1 MVGGKGG
8 KGGKGRK
15 LEGESGSCVSCTQGY
30 DCVGVCGGTAVI
42 DECGVCGG
50 DGSTCADNGED
61 TFNGEDTLA
70 RSGEEIAID
79 RPFNAFQSTVS
90 SYSGFSTSKKVIDWS
105 AFWSETNVPVIGY
118 DAVDDKLVVLKG
130 ADHSADSSK
139 DILVY
144 DFITGSWTKGDTKL
158 SGSNDM
164 TNMITAPD
172 TGELVIA
179 HQHNSTG
186 ILRRFKAH
194 QSANVSSS
202 TVNITTPFFDFGSSG
217 QKKRLYKVEVLA
229 RGTNLD
235 DLAITAAYDGDG
247 RASHAGYSNIFSSN
261 TFANTT
267 ALNWDKQTFTV
278 SSPTDFNNVSVRI
291 YATGAMTTADWG
303 ISEIT
308 FIYREKG
315 IR

>member
-1 MVGGKGG
+1 MAEV
-8 KGGKGRK
+8 
-15 LEGESGSCVSCTQGY
+15 
-30 DCVGVCGGTAVI
+30 
-42 DECGVCGG
+42 
-50 DGSTCADNGED
+50 N
-61 TFNGEDTLA
+61 
-70 RSGEEIAID
+70 
-79 RPFNAFQSTVS
+79 
-90 SYSGFSTSKKVIDWS
+90 SYSGISSTKKVLDWS
-105 AFWSETNVPVIGY
+105 AFWSETNIPVVGY
-118 DAVDDKLVVLKG
+118 DAVDDKIVILKG
-130 ADHSADSSK
+130 ADHSADASK

-144 DFITGSWTKGDTKL
+144 DFITGTWTKGDTKL

-194 QSANVSSS
+194 QSASITTSQ
-202 TVNITTPFFDFGSSG
+202 TVNIVTPFFDFGSSG

-235 DLAITAAYDGDG
+235 DLDITAAYDGNA
-247 RASHAGYSNIFSSN
+247 RASYAGYSDIFSGTGN

-267 ALNWDKQTFTV
+267 ALDWDKQPFTV
-278 SSPTDFNNVSVRI
+278 TTPTDFNSVSVRI
-291 YATGAMTTADWG
+291 SATGAMTPADWG

>member
-1 MVGGKGG
+1 MPIDNKSQQNTPDGGNWVDPSDNGATFG
-8 KGGKGRK
+8 CTDPEASNYNPQATVDDGTCYDASK
-15 LEGESGSCVSCTQGY
+15 LE
-30 DCVGVCGGTAVI
+30 
-42 DECGVCGG
+42 
-50 DGSTCADNGED
+50 
-61 TFNGEDTLA
+61 
-70 RSGEEIAID
+70 RSD
-79 RPFNAFQSTVS
+79 PNFQPSLDAFQSGMA

-105 AFWSETNVPVIGY
+105 SFWSETNSPAIGY
-118 DAVDDKLVVLKG
+118 DTIDDKLVILKG
-130 ADHSADSSK
+130 TDHSADSSK
-139 DILVY
+139 DVLVY
-144 DFITGSWTKGDTKL
+144 DFITGTWTKGDTKL

-172 TGELVIA
+172 TGELVIG

-194 QSANVSSS
+194 QAASIATSQ
-202 TVNITTPFFDFGSSG
+202 TVNIVTPFFDFGSSG

-235 DLAITAAYDGDG
+235 DLAITAAYDGNA
-247 RASHAGYSNIFSSN
+247 RASYAGYSNIFSSN
-261 TFANTT
+261 TFSNTT
-267 ALNWDKQTFTV
+267 ALDWDKTTFTV

>member
-1 MVGGKGG
+1 MAEV
-8 KGGKGRK
+8 
-15 LEGESGSCVSCTQGY
+15 
-30 DCVGVCGGTAVI
+30 
-42 DECGVCGG
+42 
-50 DGSTCADNGED
+50 N
-61 TFNGEDTLA
+61 
-70 RSGEEIAID
+70 
-79 RPFNAFQSTVS
+79 
-90 SYSGFSTSKKVIDWS
+90 SYSGISSTKKVLDWS
-105 AFWSETNVPVIGY
+105 AFWSETNIPVVGY
-118 DAVDDKLVVLKG
+118 DAIDDKIVILKG
-130 ADHSADSSK
+130 ADHSADASK

-144 DFITGSWTKGDTKL
+144 DFITGTWTKGDTKL

-194 QSANVSSS
+194 QSANISSS

-229 RGTNLD
+229 RGTNLN
-235 DLAITAAYDGDG
+235 DLDITAAYDGDG
-247 RASHAGYSNIFSSN
+247 RASHAGYSDIFSGTGN
-261 TFANTT
+261 TFANTA
-267 ALNWDKQTFTV
+267 ALDWDKQTFTV
-278 SSPTDFNNVSVRI
+278 TTPTDFNSVSIRI
-291 YATGAMTTADWG
+291 YSTGAMTTADWG